1 MKIYILLFWHKG
13 KCVLNINSVDVVL
26 KVILFCWKQYIII
39 VQNVYTL
46 LYKNEP
52 VKNKCLTILKVILK
66 DHIWCWLLTVNKSLS
81 KLDYIFEKSAFFTSS
96 LCIIFSNAWN
106 KWCLIKSFCTYVVKG
121 LCLLH
126 VHVYNI
132 AQYRSPT
139 YKFNRIQKRY
149 KSLW

>member
-26 KVILFCWKQYIII
+26 KVVLFCWKQYIII

-46 LYKNEP
+46 LYKNES

-81 KLDYIFEKSAFFTSS
+81 KLDYIFEKFAFFTSS
-96 LCIIFSNAWN
+96 ICIIFSNAWT
-106 KWCLIKSFCTYVVKG
+106 KWCLIIVHMLSKDFVYYMCMYIT
-121 LCLLH
+121 LL
-126 VHVYNI
+126 NTKALLI
-132 AQYRSPT
+132 SLIE
-139 YKFNRIQKRY
+139 YK
-149 KSLW
+149 